1 MCVGEGMAVRWG
13 PRGQACPLVERI
25 ATDSRVMRAGRN
37 KAGKIVDE
45 EKKLREE
52 EVAMKEMQHKE
63 AYSQPSSSAL

>member
-1 MCVGEGMAVRWG
+1 
-13 PRGQACPLVERI
+13 VERI